1 MTYTITILSGKGG
14 VGKSSI
20 TASLSILFNQ
30 EQEIVVIDA
39 DVDASNLNL
48 IFNNDKPEKT
58 KKLYSS
64 QKAEIIKERCK
75 KCMLCKKS
83 CQFNAIDIDEDGYP
97 VINKF
102 FCEGCG
108 TCKVV
113 CPFDAIKIIDIHNSN
128 LYKYTIKLKNHKPF
142 PLYSAQ
148 LIMGESGSGKIVET
162 LKQEASKENKPLT
175 IIDAPAGISCPVIS
189 SLNQSNYVLFITEPS
204 PSGLSDLKRAYL
216 LARQFNPKKGIIINK
231 HDLNKEYTEKILKFS
246 KQQNIKLIGK
256 IPFKKEFPESLVKRK
271 PPLFSSK
278 EIETIFKE
286 IYRNL
291 KNHILSD

>member
-1 MTYTITILSGKGG
+1 MTYTITVLSGKGG

-20 TASLSILFNQ
+20 TASLSILFNK
-30 EQEIVVIDA
+30 EQDIVVIDA

-58 KKLYSS
+58 KKLYASK
-64 QKAEIIKERCK
+64 KARIIKEKCK
-75 KCMLCKKS
+75 KCMICKNS
-83 CQFNAIDIDEDGYP
+83 CQFNSIDIDEDGYP

-113 CPFDAIKIIDIHNSN
+113 CPFDAIEIIDIHNSN
-128 LYKYTIKLKNHKPF
+128 LHKYTIKLKNQKPF

-162 LKQEASKENKPLT
+162 LKEEASKENKSLT
-175 IIDAPAGISCPVIS
+175 IIDAPAGISCPVIA

-216 LARQFNPKKGIIINK
+216 LARSFNPKMGIIINK
-231 HDLNKEYTEKILKFS
+231 HDLNKNYTEKISKFS
-246 KQQNIKLIGK
+246 EQQNIKLIGK
-256 IPFKKEFPESLVKRK
+256 IPFSKEFPKSLVQRK
-271 PPLFSSK
+271 PIILSSK
-278 EIETIFKE
+278 EIEAIFKE
-286 IYRNL
+286 IYNNL
-291 KNHILSD
+291 KSHISD